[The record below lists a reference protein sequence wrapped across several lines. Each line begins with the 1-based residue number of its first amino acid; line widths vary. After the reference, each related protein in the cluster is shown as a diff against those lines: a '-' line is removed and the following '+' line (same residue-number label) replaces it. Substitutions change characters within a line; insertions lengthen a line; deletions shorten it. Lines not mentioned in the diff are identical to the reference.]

1 MFVAIPHAR
10 VLRRWLQ
17 SGGLIAYPT
26 ESCYGLGCDPTHVGA
41 IRRILAIK
49 RRPAHKGLI
58 VIADRPERLAG
69 LIDARVLTDTTP
81 FDAFWPGP
89 NTLLLPVGPKAF
101 PVLRG
106 RHQQLAVRIPGHEG
120 AQRLCRLA
128 GMPLVS
134 TSANRAG
141 CRSLKTAADC
151 QRLFGHEVWVLGG
164 RIGRRRQPSAIIDFA
179 TGRRLR

>member
-120 AQRLCRLA
+120 AT
-128 GMPLVS
+128 LVS
-134 TSANRAG
+134 AGGHAAGFDQRQSGGVSQPENRSRLSAAVWSRGLGAGRADWPPP
-141 CRSLKTAADC
+141 AAI
-151 QRLFGHEVWVLGG
+151 GHY
-164 RIGRRRQPSAIIDFA
+164 
-179 TGRRLR
+179 